1 MLVDGDEVVT
11 DSTRILHHL
20 EERFPEPPLFPAD
33 PAARA
38 EVEVFL
44 DWFNRAWKRE
54 PNLIADALERGE
66 GDGADVARWSD
77 RMQRRLDLFEGL
89 LTGRDHLFG
98 AFGAADCA
106 AWPFLRYAVAIEPD
120 DDELFHRVLHE
131 RMALTDRHAGAA
143 RLDRARR
150 ARARQTLASAPGRRV
165 RSRDGGA
172 LGRATRAGARHRM
185 ADRRRRGDGADL
197 GRAAA
202 PRARRTTASVIGA
215 RGGDLGARRD
225 AARRPLRPRVARRDD
240 RRDGRSRRC

>member
-1 MLVDGDEVVT
+1 MLRLYRFRYSTNVERVALALAYKGLEVESVEVDPADRTPVRAAERPGPRARSLVDGDERST

-20 EERFPEPPLFPAD
+20 ERRFPDPPLFPAD

-54 PNLIADALERGE
+54 PNLICDAIERGA
-66 GDGADVARWSD
+66 GDSADVARWSG

-131 RMALTDRHAGAA
+131 RMSLDDAPRPPA
-143 RLDRARR
+143 RMDRARR
-150 ARARQTLASAPGRRV
+150 RAAARLAPWQRPGRSGSFGRWRRSPPGGAPGRGP
-165 RSRDGGA
+165 SDG
-172 LGRATRAGARHRM
+172 
-185 ADRRRRGDGADL
+185 
-197 GRAAA
+197 
-202 PRARRTTASVIGA
+202 
-215 RGGDLGARRD
+215 
-225 AARRPLRPRVARRDD
+225 
-240 RRDGRSRRC
+240 